1 MAKRGS
7 FKDSVSSSPAKELL
21 AQAKEMPS
29 NNDKQEVK
37 SVRVNLLFRPTVKR
51 NIEKLAQMKQT
62 SINDLL
68 NVVMAEYIEEHYSEI
83 EKYNS
88 VFGED

>member
-7 FKDSVSSSPAKELL
+7 FKESISPAKELL
-21 AQAKEMPS
+21 AQAKETVKD
-29 NNDKQEVK
+29 DKPEVK

-51 NIEKLAQMKQT
+51 NIEKLAQMRQT
-62 SINDLL
+62 SINDLC

-83 EKYNS
+83 EKYNE